1 MSLTVETFEILK
13 HTVNYDLEKKFKCKF
28 QYILKKFESLSKNNH
43 YKKIQKA
50 NIIQTPDK
58 SNDNILNLLNKISD
72 ANYDTISQ
80 KILLKLTK
88 KNAVLFIDQI
98 LVYVEKSNTTT
109 LCLWHLIKLLSTR
122 SIVSNQQKQIIQCN
136 IKAFID
142 RFINIFDI
150 SSYNSLNT
158 TNELYMEFVER
169 NHSNESIICRM
180 KMIHIIIND
189 NALFKINYNIN
200 VLFTVFMN
208 QLSALI
214 VDNKNENLLYVLL
227 QCILLI
233 IEDESLMNNPY
244 AYKKFLNMFNNDE
257 VKKKLTNK
265 IRFKLLDII
274 DIINKKNAV

>member
-1 MSLTVETFEILK
+1 MSLTIETFENVR
-13 HTVNYDLEKKFKCKF
+13 HFVNKDLEDKFKCKF
-28 QYILKKFESLSKNNH
+28 QYILRKFESLSKNNN

-109 LCLWHLIKLLSTR
+109 KCLWQLIKLLATS
-122 SIVSNQQKQIIQCN
+122 SMVSNQQKQTIQYN

-142 RFINIFDI
+142 RFVNIFDL

-180 KMIHIIIND
+180 KMIYIIIND
-189 NALFKINYNIN
+189 NKLFRINYNMN
-200 VLFTVFMN
+200 VLFSVFIN
-208 QLSALI
+208 QLNALI
-214 VDNKNENLLYVLL
+214 VDNKNDNLLYVLL

-233 IEDESLMNNPY
+233 IKDDALNDNPY
-244 AYKKFLNMFNNDE
+244 AYKKFLNMFDNDE

-274 DIINKKNAV
+274 DTIKR

>member
-1 MSLTVETFEILK
+1 MSLTVETFENLK
-13 HTVNYDLEKKFKCKF
+13 QSVNNDLEKKFKYKF
-28 QYILKKFESLSKNNH
+28 QYILRKFESLSKHNH

-72 ANYDTISQ
+72 TNYDTISQ

-88 KNAVLFIDQI
+88 RNAVLFIDQI
-98 LVYVEKSNTTT
+98 LVYVERSNTAT
-109 LCLWHLIKLLSTR
+109 LCLWQLIKLLSTC
-122 SIVSNQQKQIIQCN
+122 SIVSNQQKQTIQCE
-136 IKAFID
+136 IKSFID

-180 KMIHIIIND
+180 RMIQIIIND
-189 NALFKINYNIN
+189 NALFKINYNID
-200 VLFTVFMN
+200 VLFTVFIN
-208 QLSALI
+208 QLNAI
-214 VDNKNENLLYVLL
+214 IMDNKNENLLYLLL
-227 QCILLI
+227 QCISLI
-233 IEDESLMNNPY
+233 IEDELLVRNPY
-244 AYKKFLNMFNNDE
+244 AHKKFLNMFNNDE

-274 DIINKKNAV
+274 DIINRNAV

>member
-1 MSLTVETFEILK
+1 MSLTVETFENLK
-13 HTVNYDLEKKFKCKF
+13 HTVNYDLEKKFKYKF

-88 KNAVLFIDQI
+88 NNAVLFIDQI

-122 SIVSNQQKQIIQCN
+122 SIVSNQQKQTIQCN
-136 IKAFID
+136 IKVFID

-150 SSYNSLNT
+150 SSYNSLNI
-158 TNELYMEFVER
+158 TNELYMDFVER

-208 QLSALI
+208 QLNALI

-233 IEDESLMNNPY
+233 IEDESLINNPY
-244 AYKKFLNMFNNDE
+244 AYKKFINMFNNDE
-257 VKKKLTNK
+257 VKK
-265 IRFKLLDII
+265 I
-274 DIINKKNAV
+274 DK

>member
-1 MSLTVETFEILK
+1 MSLTVKGFEKLK
-13 HTVNYDLEKKFKCKF
+13 EAVNYNLETKFKSKF

-50 NIIQTPDK
+50 NIIQTLDK

-88 KNAVLFIDQI
+88 KNAVMFIDQI

-109 LCLWHLIKLLSTR
+109 LSLWNLIKLLSAH
-122 SIVSNQQKQIIQCN
+122 SIVSNQQKQTIQCN

-150 SSYNSLNT
+150 SNQNTLNI

-169 NHSNESIICRM
+169 NHSNESIVCRM

-208 QLSALI
+208 QLNALI
-214 VDNKNENLLYVLL
+214 IDNKNENLLYVLL

-233 IEDESLMNNPY
+233 IEDKCLINNPY
-244 AYKKFLNMFNNDE
+244 AYKKFINMFNNDE
-257 VKKKLTNK
+257 VKKNLTNK

-274 DIINKKNAV
+274 DIINKNNAI